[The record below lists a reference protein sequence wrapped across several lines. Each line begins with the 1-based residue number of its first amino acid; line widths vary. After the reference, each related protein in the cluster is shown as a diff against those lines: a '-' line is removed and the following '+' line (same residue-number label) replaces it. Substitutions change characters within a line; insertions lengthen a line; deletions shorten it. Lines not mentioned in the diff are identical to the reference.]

1 MPNYTRMELG
11 ILRGRKAEE
20 RKESGFHEVAGHF
33 SEGGESDMEDE
44 TAGTIS
50 RYGYGD
56 AEELADGR
64 LRGR

>member
-1 MPNYTRMELG
+1 M
-11 ILRGRKAEE
+11 RGRKAEE